1 MAWLY
6 KSFLIAGLEGPLWE
20 KAITEESAMLN
31 KTETWEM
38 TDAPERADIVGLKQN
53 FWATKGPA
61 ASLVCC
67 SARVVAPFHKFVP
80 VARLL

>member
-1 MAWLY
+1 MAWRY
-6 KSFLIAGLEGPLWE
+6 ESFLIAGLRE
-20 KAITEESAMLN
+20 KAIAEESAMLN
-31 KTETWEM
+31 KAETREM

-67 SARVVAPFHKFVP
+67 EARVVAPFNHMFVP
-80 VARLL
+80 VARPS